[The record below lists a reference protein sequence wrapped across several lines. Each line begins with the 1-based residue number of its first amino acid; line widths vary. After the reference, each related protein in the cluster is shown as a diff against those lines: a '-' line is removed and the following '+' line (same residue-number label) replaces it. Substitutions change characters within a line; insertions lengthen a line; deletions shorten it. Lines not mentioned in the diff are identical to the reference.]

1 MKLITYDRLYIDKI
15 VRKRSYETKLGE
27 CVKTLPWGVNEHF
40 AEELAK
46 SDCKYVLLGLP
57 EDIGVRANLGRGGS
71 YSAWQPVLNTFLNT
85 QSNYYFTGEEVL
97 VLGHIDFSD
106 AMSKAKD
113 LDFHKAEDQG
123 KARAIVET
131 IDEAVIPVIKTIA
144 AAGKEAIIIG
154 GGHNN
159 AYPCIQGSAE
169 GLCLAGKI
177 KTPQINV
184 INCDAH
190 SDFRPLEGRHS
201 GNGFSYAFASGFLN
215 KYGIIGLHESFN
227 PGVVL
232 DELQKRKDRIFF
244 TTFEELYIREEITF
258 DEAIKK
264 SISFVNDDAYIGLE
278 IDLDAIQNIPS
289 SAKTSSGINTIEA
302 RKFVHQVATN
312 CKLAYFHIAEAAPLL
327 SHIKTDLKTGK
338 LVSYLITD
346 FIKARNTYHANKFV

>member
-1 MKLITYDRLYIDKI
+1 MKLITYDRLYIDNI
-15 VRKRSYETKLGE
+15 VRKRVHETKLGE
-27 CVKTLPWGVNEHF
+27 CVQTLPWGVNEHF
-40 AEELAK
+40 AEELTK

-57 EDIGVRANLGRGGS
+57 EDIGVRANHGRGGS

-85 QSNYYFTGEEVL
+85 QSNHFFTGKEVL
-97 VLGHIDFSD
+97 ILGHIDFSD

-113 LDFHKAEDQG
+113 LDFHKSEDLS
-123 KARAIVET
+123 KARSIVET
-131 IDEAVIPVIKTIA
+131 IDEAVIPVIKTIVA
-144 AAGKEAIIIG
+144 SGKEAIIIG

-159 AYPCIQGSAE
+159 AFPCIKGASE
-169 GLCLAGKI
+169 GLYAAGKI
-177 KTPQINV
+177 KNPVINA

-201 GNGFSYAFASGFLN
+201 GNGFSYAFASGFLDR
-215 KYGIIGLHESFN
+215 YGIIGLHESFN

-232 DELQKRKDRIFF
+232 DELQKQHDRIFF

-258 DEAIKK
+258 DEAVQKTINF
-264 SISFVNDDAYIGLE
+264 INNDQYTGLE
-278 IDLDAIQNIPS
+278 IDLDAVQNIPS
-289 SAKTSSGINTIEA
+289 SAKTSSGISTIEA
-302 RKFVHQVATN
+302 RKFVHLVAAT

-346 FIKARNTYHANKFV
+346 FIKARNAYHAK